1 MLSGGDLMP
10 MMQQLGLAIT
20 SEQRDLLLNDVLHQR
35 PKGSSSGQSGQE
47 DAEDKAAVLHDTAIT
62 DSATITE
69 TEFRLIFKTC
79 LDNQTMEPSEGIKAK
94 LLLIM
99 SRSKNPFIQ
108 MLSNEE
114 QRMLI
119 DGRGPD
125 GSPNCRF
132 KTFEDGAV
140 IVNQGDEGVCWWVRL
155 CVCVCVC
162 VWCGPRA
169 HSCKNFISAYGRSI
183 LNRVSYTFVAA
194 KVTRCLLLCTVSSR
208 WW

>member
-1 MLSGGDLMP
+1 MP

-20 SEQRDLLLNDVLHQR
+20 SEQRDLLMNDVLHQR
-35 PKGSSSGQSGQE
+35 LNGSSSGQSGQQ
-47 DAEDKAAVLHDTAIT
+47 DAEDKARVLHDAAIT
-62 DSATITE
+62 DSAITE

-132 KTFEDGAV
+132 KTFEEGAV
-140 IVNQGDEGVCWWVRL
+140 IVNQGDEGVCV

-162 VWCGPRA
+162 VYVSVDLAC
-169 HSCKNFISAYGRSI
+169 I
-183 LNRVSYTFVAA
+183 LAR
-194 KVTRCLLLCTVSSR
+194 LLLVYADAVY
-208 WW
+208 